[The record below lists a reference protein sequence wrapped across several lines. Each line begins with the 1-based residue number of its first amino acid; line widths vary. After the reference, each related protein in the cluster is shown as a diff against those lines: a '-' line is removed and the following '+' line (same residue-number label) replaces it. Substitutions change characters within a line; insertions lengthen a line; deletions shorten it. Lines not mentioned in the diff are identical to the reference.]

1 MKQTAP
7 KTGGED
13 VFNGFVQAGHKA
25 LAEKKY
31 TDALHEYKNA
41 SRINPGNGSIY
52 KFLGIAYAYLQ
63 NQEQACVNYRKY
75 IQLSPNAPDKAQVE
89 AFIKACP

>member
-1 MKQTAP
+1 
-7 KTGGED
+7 
-13 VFNGFVQAGHKA
+13 
-25 LAEKKY
+25 

-41 SRINPGNGSIY
+41 SRINPGNGPIY

-63 NQEQACVNYRKY
+63 NQEQACVNYKKY
-75 IQLSPNAPDKAQVE
+75 IQLSPNAPDKVQVE